1 MKIPY
6 LKKKPELK
14 SYHNVTWE
22 DNYSWIHQ
30 KNILEVLRDKT
41 KLDPEVKNY
50 LDEEN
55 SYANYHL
62 KDTEN
67 LQKKLFDEIKGRI
80 KLDDESLP
88 YKDHTYEYWSKTTA
102 VGNYSIKLRKKID
115 TDLVEE
121 IWNGDEEKKK
131 LETEYFGV
139 GDLEV
144 SNNDKYLGYSLDIK
158 GSEYYTIFI
167 RDIKTNEIITKE
179 ISETSGGITFSLDDK
194 YVFYSKLDQNHRARK
209 IYRHEIGNFNG
220 QDELIFEEKSE
231 AFTVSIGLSSDEKY
245 YFINTSDHNTS
256 EQYYFGVDEIN
267 IKPKLIIKREK
278 GIIYSVS
285 SWDSKFFN
293 HTNKDAEDFKIDVS
307 DSLEKQNWK
316 TFIPPRDEVLIGGC
330 TFLKNWIIRSET
342 SNALDKLF
350 VKNISSGV
358 EEELIFSNET
368 VYVPGI
374 SLIQKDR
381 DTDNVY
387 LGYSSPKTPS
397 RVYSYNLSTKTKK
410 LVKEQEI
417 PSGHNPEDYIVER
430 VDYKSHDGRL
440 VPLTITRHKKTKID
454 GSANL
459 LLYGYGS
466 YGSSMSPNFSSTRLS
481 LINRDI
487 IWATAHIRGGMEK
500 GMKWW
505 KEGKLINKKNT
516 FEDYIHAAKYLIDN
530 NYSSKG
536 KIIGMGGS
544 AGGLLMGAVVNQAPE
559 LFLGIIM
566 AVPFVDSLT
575 TNLDHSLP
583 LTVGEFD
590 EFGNAKDI
598 KEHFD
603 YIFSYA
609 PYNNIKKMD
618 YPHILI
624 TTSLSANTLAVTP
637 EPHENTIF
645 LLWSK
650 LNGLNFS
657 TILSLAINVRSSVFI
672 NSEKGKQNEFLIDPL
687 LKPFL
692 GSATFPSNLSIL
704 LASITLNS
712 FSEIFLSIS
721 CLSFTSFLFSLAL

>member
-50 LDEEN
+50 LDKEN
-55 SYANYHL
+55 SYADYHL

-67 LQKKLFDEIKGRI
+67 LQKKLFDEIKARI

-102 VGNYSIKLRKKID
+102 IGNYSIKLRKKID

-144 SNNDKYLGYSLDIK
+144 SNNDKYLGYSLDTK

-167 RDIKTNEIITKE
+167 RDIKTNKIITKE
-179 ISETSGGITFSLDDK
+179 ITETSGGITFSLDDK

-209 IYRHEIGNFNG
+209 IYRHEIGNFNS

-267 IKPKLIIKREK
+267 TKPKLIMKREK

-285 SWDSKFFN
+285 SWDSKFYN

-307 DSLEKQNWK
+307 DSLEKQNWE

-358 EEELIFSNET
+358 EEELIFSNEN

-374 SLIQKDR
+374 SLTQRNR

-397 RVYSYNLSTKTKK
+397 RVYSYNLSTKAKK

-505 KEGKLINKKNT
+505 KEGKLTNKKNT

-624 TTSLSANTLAVTP
+624 TTSLSDNRVLFD
-637 EPHENTIF
+637 EPAKFTAKLREYKTDNN
-645 LLWSK
+645 LL
-650 LNGLNFS
+650 
-657 TILSLAINVRSSVFI
+657 
-672 NSEKGKQNEFLIDPL
+672 L
-687 LKPFL
+687 LKTEMNA
-692 GSATFPSNLSIL
+692 GHGGKSGRDGAIE
-704 LASITLNS
+704 
-712 FSEIFLSIS
+712 EIAIDYAF
-721 CLSFTSFLFSLAL
+721 ALKIAEKI